1 MLSRWGTVA
10 AVLAVLAAYVYFGS
24 GRTWAFPR
32 VPWERSQEQQLTERY
47 YAGLAESFLRGRL
60 DLPYPVDARW
70 KNVTNAYD
78 FAARD
83 AHGLAWEMWDASYYN
98 GRFYLYFSPVPAI
111 LFYIP
116 FRLVGGGYPSDALA
130 ATFFL
135 SWAFLASVAFLRRA
149 EARPTWILL
158 IGLGNVGVFVLG
170 FVRAYEVAVTAGMAM
185 TAMFAYALLRW
196 FQTGATKHAVWAG
209 VWLALAMATRPNLIV
224 LGVLLPVVLWKHRRA
239 LLLALLPLMAVG
251 GAMMLYNYARFSNP
265 FELGM
270 TYQISYEPLWR
281 AAPCSLCD
289 VPTAMRFVNNTVHYV
304 FWAPRFA
311 GQFPY
316 VFLQNHA
323 LDRPISFAGG
333 AEPIL
338 GIAALSPL
346 TLLGSFLALALL
358 LRRGANGRG
367 VQAALAVMACA
378 WLVLFGLST
387 CRWVTARYALDFML
401 LMTVAAV
408 VCVEE
413 ALGLLAPHVRTRA
426 LSLALGGVALYTIA
440 TALLLGFRT

>member
-1 MLSRWGTVA
+1 MLSRWSTVA

-32 VPWERSQEQQLTERY
+32 VPWQRSHEQQLTERY

-60 DLPYPVDARW
+60 DLPYPVDPRW
-70 KNVTNAYD
+70 KHVTNAYD

-98 GRFYLYFSPVPAI
+98 GRFYLYFSPVPVI

-135 SWAFLASVAFLRRA
+135 SWAFLASVAFIRRA

-158 IGLGNVGVFVLG
+158 VGLGNVAPFVLG

-196 FQTGATKHAVWAG
+196 FQTNATRHAVWAG
-209 VWLALAMATRPNLIV
+209 VWLSLAMATRPNLIV
-224 LGVLLPVVLWKHRRA
+224 LGVLLPIVLWKHRRA
-239 LLLALLPLMAVG
+239 LLFALIPLVVVG
-251 GAMMLYNYARFSNP
+251 SAMMLYNYARFSNP

-270 TYQISYEPLWR
+270 TYQISYEPMWR

-289 VPTAMRFVNNTVHYV
+289 VPTAIRFVNNTIHYV
-304 FWAPRFA
+304 FWAPRFGSA
-311 GQFPY
+311 FPY
-316 VFLQNHA
+316 VALQQHA
-323 LDRPISFAGG
+323 LDPSVSFAGG
-333 AEPIL
+333 AEEIL
-338 GIAALSPL
+338 GVAALNPL
-346 TLLGSFLALALL
+346 TLLGSFVALALL
-358 LRRGANGRG
+358 LRTERGTR
-367 VQAALAVMACA
+367 AAVAVMGGA
-378 WLVLFGLST
+378 WLILFGLAT

-401 LMTVAAV
+401 LMTMAAV
-408 VCVEE
+408 VCIEQ
-413 ALGLLAPHVRTRA
+413 ALALLAPHVRTRA
-426 LSLALGGVALYTIA
+426 LRVVLVGVAAYTIA
-440 TALLLGFRT
+440 TAVLLGFR